1 MDIGTIGFWAISA
14 VLAATA
20 IFTIESKKLVHSV
33 LFLFIF
39 LITVAALFLYLNAVF
54 LGIAELIIYNGGIV
68 LLLAI
73 GITLMPEGSINGMDK
88 KYLVIIPVAVLAVL
102 SFLLLRANPG
112 PISTSQS
119 YSSLGSY
126 FFTNYGVVLIFLAV
140 TSIASLLTTVYL
152 INKDDLP

>member
-20 IFTIESKKLVHSV
+20 ILTIESRKLVHSV

-39 LITVAALFLYLNAVF
+39 LITVAAMFLYLNAVF

-73 GITLMPEGSINGMDK
+73 GITLMPEGSISRTDR
-88 KYLVIIPVAVLAVL
+88 KYFIVIPVAVLAAL
-102 SFLLLRANPG
+102 SFLLLKANHSALG
-112 PISTSQS
+112 ILQS
-119 YSSLGSY
+119 YSGLGSY
-126 FFTNYGVVLIFLAV
+126 FFANYGIVLIFLAV
-140 TSIASLLTTVYL
+140 TSIASLLTTVYF